1 MDTCIYGFLSVI
13 CLTSFFSYLAAKDFQ
28 QLTISTD
35 LKVQLCINTQ
45 LPGPLHTY
53 MYLLA
58 IHVLRFY
65 L

>member
-1 MDTCIYGFLSVI
+1 MDTHIYGFLSVI

-53 MYLLA
+53 LLA